1 MLDASKT
8 IFAVVLVALV
18 GCLVAPLFGVTN
30 SLKRHDIDGAELLN
44 VVFTPES
51 DQEFT
56 FFRVSGYEKMMVS
69 LVASTGNMSEET
81 VTVDV
86 KWKLSNGDV
95 LVSELATVNTTFS
108 LKHYT
113 DRLTLVLPNHHDAT
127 ANVTANII
135 LK

>member
-1 MLDASKT
+1 MSDASKS
-8 IFAVVLVALV
+8 IFAFVLVALL

-44 VVFTPES
+44 VVFPPES
-51 DQEFT
+51 DQEFR

-69 LVASTGNMSEET
+69 LIASTGNMSAET

-86 KWKLSNGDV
+86 KWHLSNGDI
-95 LVSELATVNTTFS
+95 LVSELATVNATFQ

-113 DRLTLVLPNHHDAT
+113 DVITVVLPNHHDAT